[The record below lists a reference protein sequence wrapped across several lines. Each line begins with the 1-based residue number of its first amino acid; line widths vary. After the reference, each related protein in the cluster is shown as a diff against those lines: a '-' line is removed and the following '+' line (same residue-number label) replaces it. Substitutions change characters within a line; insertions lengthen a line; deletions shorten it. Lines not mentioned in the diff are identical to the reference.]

1 MPDKS
6 GTEIPTVFKTL
17 WKSFPQERD
26 SYKGV
31 LDSYEHELTITG
43 SQFDKDRSGALAKVV
58 QDHQAVIEELES
70 QLLALN
76 GGSLPSRERV
86 ETVDSSELAKLRS
99 DLVSVQDKLKK
110 VENERDHL
118 QYEMDIR
125 AMRGDYNPT
134 NTKVIHFRY
143 VSILLKEIVNL

>member
-1 MPDKS
+1 M
-6 GTEIPTVFKTL
+6 
-17 WKSFPQERD
+17 
-26 SYKGV
+26 
-31 LDSYEHELTITG
+31 
-43 SQFDKDRSGALAKVV
+43 AKVV

-86 ETVDSSELAKLRS
+86 ETVDSSVELAKLRS